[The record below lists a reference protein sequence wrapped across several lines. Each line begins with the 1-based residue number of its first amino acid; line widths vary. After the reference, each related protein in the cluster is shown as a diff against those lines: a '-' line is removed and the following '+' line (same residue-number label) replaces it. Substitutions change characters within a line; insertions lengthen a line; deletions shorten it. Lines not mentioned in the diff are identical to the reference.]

1 MKKFMNLLNDE
12 LKRAKWLYL
21 ILVIAVILTQS
32 LVIFRQFRQA
42 NYYFMNQRDA
52 FYMLTLADIFKQTPL
67 FFLII
72 GVAALSL
79 ILYSMFTWV
88 REWHFQGNYIYR
100 LLMLPGSRM
109 PIFMAKFV
117 SILLMI
123 VGLWMT
129 QLFILFATDWI
140 GNLLPHLYHS
150 SSVVQVLMQHL
161 DGFQVVMSMHFQSFI
176 FIYLFGFNFLIG
188 LMNITIIVLSY
199 RSYHLIQT
207 ILLPLLYLFFSWGIS
222 ALIIQFAS
230 AINFTSFEFNIVA
243 MTLLVIAMVIQ
254 LSISYYI
261 MNHYI
266 SV

>member
-1 MKKFMNLLNDE
+1 
-12 LKRAKWLYL
+12 
-21 ILVIAVILTQS
+21 
-32 LVIFRQFRQA
+32 
-42 NYYFMNQRDA
+42 
-52 FYMLTLADIFKQTPL
+52 
-67 FFLII
+67 
-72 GVAALSL
+72 
-79 ILYSMFTWV
+79 MFTWV

-100 LLMLPGSRM
+100 LLMLPSNRM

-150 SSVVQVLMQHL
+150 SSVIQVLMQHL
-161 DGFQVVMSMHFQSFI
+161 DRFQVVMPMHFQSFI
-176 FIYLFGFNFLIG
+176 YIYFFGFNFLIG

-207 ILLPLLYLFFSWGIS
+207 ILLPLVYLFFSWVIS
-222 ALIIQFAS
+222 ALIIQFVS
-230 AINFTSFEFNIVA
+230 TINFTSFEFNIVA